1 MSDRPD
7 DVADP
12 PSGAPADRALVT
24 VDDTGSPSWT
34 KFAAPLVVVALAVG
48 GAALV
53 LRPGDDGRIRTA
65 DAAPEPAATDVVDTS
80 DDPLFRSAG
89 DVTEDAPVA
98 AGVDESVAAAEADGS
113 ATAGGATDASA
124 TDAVTTESP
133 APSDDGAETA
143 DTTAPTSVSL
153 PAQPAQPIA
162 PPADPNGFED
172 QIQLGRLSIPSLG
185 VDEPL
190 LEGIRLTTLD
200 NGPGHWPGTAM
211 PGEVGNVV
219 VAGHRTS
226 HGAVFRDI
234 DQLVP
239 GDVVTFTVAGED
251 IEYHVT
257 GSEIVEPDAVW
268 IVDPTS
274 TPTATLF
281 ACHPPG
287 STRQRIV
294 VFLELAS

>member
-7 DVADP
+7 DARADG
-12 PSGAPADRALVT
+12 SGAPDEVVVT
-24 VDDTGSPSWT
+24 AGGGSPSWPRIV
-34 KFAAPLVVVALAVG
+34 APLVVVALAVG
-48 GAALV
+48 GVAFV
-53 LRPGDDGRIRTA
+53 LRPGDDDRVRTA
-65 DAAPEPAATDVVDTS
+65 DAAPSAPATELA
-80 DDPLFRSAG
+80 DDPLFRPTDDVVADLPAVSDAG
-89 DVTEDAPVA
+89 ADEPTAVVTELA
-98 AGVDESVAAAEADGS
+98 GS
-113 ATAGGATDASA
+113 AAPADSSDDDAGSTDA
-124 TDAVTTESP
+124 
-133 APSDDGAETA
+133 APSTGAESS
-143 DTTAPTSVSL
+143 APL
-153 PAQPAQPIA
+153 PSQPAQPIA

-172 QIQLGRLSIPSLG
+172 QIQLGRMSIPSLG

-211 PGEVGNVV
+211 PGQVGNVV

-234 DQLVP
+234 DRLVP
-239 GDVVTFTVAGED
+239 GDVVNFTVDGEVL
-251 IEYHVT
+251 EYHVT
-257 GSEIVEPDAVW
+257 GTEIVEPDAIW

-294 VFLELAS
+294 VFLELAA